1 MIRMFVALL
10 FLIVA
15 SDVLAQGLKVKAE
28 AEGKLMMYATFTAAD
43 SKTLLDGFR
52 QIYPKIDALYYRSN
66 DDCADGAIRQRKPRW
81 PKPLRCDHY
90 DEFLR

>member
-66 DDCADGAIRQRKPRW
+66 D
-81 PKPLRCDHY
+81 LR
-90 DEFLR
+90 

>member
-15 SDVLAQGLKVKAE
+15 SDVLAQGLKEKAE

-66 DDCADGAIRQRKPRW
+66 D
-81 PKPLRCDHY
+81 LR
-90 DEFLR
+90 